1 LKRISWIGQFAFAGF
16 FALTLLGVEA
26 SEAPAASAPACAGH
40 DLEEGLD
47 LKRALAQRADD
58 LVNAHGLLWRIEKDG
73 VAPSYLYGT
82 MHSADADAIALA
94 HEAAKML
101 AGAKVIATELR
112 APLGVVEKAEMAGNM
127 FASAIDRNVDTFA
140 GALAA
145 DSIQRIDSNLAARGF
160 PHDFAHHLK
169 LWFLAIMTS
178 LPECETKRAQLELP
192 VVDDFLAQAG
202 KDGGLSNVGLETVD
216 EQIHALASLP
226 VDAAATVLA
235 QNVQDPTQVDDG
247 YVTMLRLYRE
257 KRPAEILAVM
267 DSVPGLTPAE
277 RSAQETFLEILLAR
291 NAAMAE
297 RAEPLLAAG
306 GAFIAVGA
314 LHLPGKQGL
323 IERWRAA
330 GYRIV
335 NVW

>member
-1 LKRISWIGQFAFAGF
+1 MKRALWIGQVAFAGL
-16 FALTLLGVEA
+16 FAVALSRAEA
-26 SEAPAASAPACAGH
+26 SEAPAASMPACAGH
-40 DLEEGLD
+40 DLGEGLD
-47 LKRALAQRADD
+47 IKQALARRADD
-58 LVNAHGLLWRIEKDG
+58 LVNAHGLLWRIEQDG

-101 AGAKVIATELR
+101 AGAKVVATELR
-112 APLGVVEKAEMAGNM
+112 APLGVVEKAELAGDM
-127 FASAIDRNVDTFA
+127 FASAIDRVDTIA

-145 DSIQRIDSNLAARGF
+145 DSIQRIDTNLAARGF

-202 KDGGLSNVGLETVD
+202 KDGGLSNVGLETAD
-216 EQIHALASLP
+216 EQIRALASLP
-226 VDAAATVLA
+226 ADAAATVLA
-235 QNVQDPTQVDDG
+235 QNVQDPAQVDDG

-257 KRPAEILAVM
+257 ERPAEILAIM
-267 DSVPGLTPAE
+267 DSVPGVTPAE
-277 RSAQETFLEILLAR
+277 RSAQETFMEILLAR

-297 RAEPLLAAG
+297 RAKPLLAAG

-330 GYRIV
+330 GYTIV